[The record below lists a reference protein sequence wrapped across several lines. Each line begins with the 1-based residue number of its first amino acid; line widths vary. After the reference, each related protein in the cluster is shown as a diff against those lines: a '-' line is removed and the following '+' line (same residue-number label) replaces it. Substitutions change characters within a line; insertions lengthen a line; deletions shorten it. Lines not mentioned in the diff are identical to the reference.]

1 MVVFVSKSES
11 RKKHNDGTML
21 VDMGVAKRIHEVDC
35 IGLDGGYPLH
45 IPKLLEKEQD
55 LDIRNFCF
63 PIRFRSMVEN
73 TFGDLGSTFA
83 KFNYKDA
90 IRTTDKREVNMM
102 LRLCFLLLNVRNM
115 SNNLSLDILPH
126 HMEWI
131 EDGFDYPTT
140 NKPVL
145 QNSEVETV
153 QNRLQN
159 GSELQELQNAFL
171 GMDMSEDD
179 EEL

>member
-1 MVVFVSKSES
+1 
-11 RKKHNDGTML
+11 ML
-21 VDMGVAKRIHEVDC
+21 VDMGVAKRIHEVNC

-55 LDIRNFCF
+55 LDTRNFCF
-63 PIRFRSMVEN
+63 PIRKRNGQPLDEDEATFNTMFVGFRSMVEN
-73 TFGDLGSTFA
+73 TLGELRFTFA
-83 KFNYKDA
+83 KFNHKDA
-90 IRTTDKREVNMM
+90 I
-102 LRLCFLLLNVRNM
+102 
-115 SNNLSLDILPH
+115 
-126 HMEWI
+126 
-131 EDGFDYPTT
+131 
-140 NKPVL
+140 PVL

>member
-11 RKKHNDGTML
+11 CKKHNDGTML

-35 IGLDGGYPLH
+35 IGLDGGYPQH
-45 IPKLLEKEQD
+45 IPKLLEKED
-55 LDIRNFCF
+55 TLDIRNFCF
-63 PIRFRSMVEN
+63 PIRKRNGKPLDEDEATFNTLFGGFRS
-73 TFGDLGSTFA
+73 T
-83 KFNYKDA
+83 
-90 IRTTDKREVNMM
+90 REVNMM

-126 HMEWI
+126 HMEWT

>member
-1 MVVFVSKSES
+1 
-11 RKKHNDGTML
+11 
-21 VDMGVAKRIHEVDC
+21 MGVEG
-35 IGLDGGYPLH
+35 IGQ
-45 IPKLLEKEQD
+45 K
-55 LDIRNFCF
+55 
-63 PIRFRSMVEN
+63 
-73 TFGDLGSTFA
+73 
-83 KFNYKDA
+83 
-90 IRTTDKREVNMM
+90 
-102 LRLCFLLLNVRNM
+102 
-115 SNNLSLDILPH
+115 
-126 HMEWI
+126 
-131 EDGFDYPTT
+131 DGFDYPTT